1 MAFFY
6 FYLVVN
12 MVFTDSLKKNN
23 DFQNVYKS
31 GKSYG
36 NKYLVIYTLKNDT
49 DRNRLGISVSKKVGN
64 SIVRHRVKRLIKE
77 SYRLHENM
85 FNSGLDI
92 VVIARKESNA
102 CDYASIESALLHLM
116 KLNKTLLKQTV

>member
-12 MVFTDSLKKNN
+12 MVFTDSLKKND

-36 NKYLVIYTLKNDT
+36 NKYLIIYTLKNDT